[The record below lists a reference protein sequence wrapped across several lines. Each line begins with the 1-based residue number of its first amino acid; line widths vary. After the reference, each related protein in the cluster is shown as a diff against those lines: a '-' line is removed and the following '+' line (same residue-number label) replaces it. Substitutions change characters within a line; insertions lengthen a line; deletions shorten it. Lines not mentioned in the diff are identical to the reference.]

1 MGIIGMYV
9 MKSFVMQLLGIMAMF
24 YTITMGSVLE
34 AIAPV
39 YKGVK

>member
-24 YTITMGSVLE
+24 YTMGSVLE

>member
-24 YTITMGSVLE
+24 YTMGSVLE
-34 AIAPV
+34 PIALV
-39 YKGVK
+39 

>member
-1 MGIIGMYV
+1 MEIIGIYM
-9 MKSFVMQLLGIMAMF
+9 MKYFVMQLLGIMAMF
-24 YTITMGSVLE
+24 YTMGSVLE